1 MTWCEDESKSK
12 LRLVTGPG
20 GVGKTRLAVELAQR
34 MTPRGWKCTRVAD
47 GQEDKVIAR
56 FRATSRRRALLVV
69 DYAETRTGLSQ
80 MLSQLAGDYGEGI
93 RVLMLARSAGDWWDR
108 LGVEAPAV
116 WDMVQ
121 SARESELALKAAV
134 AADLSDADV
143 ITLAVRAFA
152 SKLGV
157 PERTVEIYGDRPART
172 RVLDLHVAALVAVL
186 DETGAAT
193 VRLAA
198 GKMLDELLRHEM
210 HYWYDTAQAS
220 GLCHGP
226 NGLTRLMLRWVV
238 AASCLIGAR
247 AEEDARLLPARVPG
261 LTASA
266 KVARWLR
273 ELYPPVQGDQDWLG
287 SLQPDRLAERHV
299 VCELADSPE
308 LASSCLTGLDA
319 FQARRVLTLL
329 ARASIDDP
337 GAEPLLERVLPD
349 VAAFVADLEAPPET
363 LAAIYNAIPYPTVVL
378 APAATDLSQRILSA
392 MPSGPGSA
400 VRAQWLTNLGLR
412 LSALGR
418 PADALPPAEE
428 AVAIYRDL
436 AAADPDRYRPH
447 LANALTNL
455 GARFSGIG
463 RAAEAV
469 GPTEIA
475 IAIYRNLATANP
487 GRYRPDLADALT
499 NLGAWF
505 WELGRP
511 ADSMVADQE
520 AVVIYRDLAAT
531 KPGRYRP
538 GLAGALTNLGVTLSE
553 SGRAAEALGP
563 DEEAV
568 AIYRDLAAADPDLHR
583 PDLADALTNL
593 GARFSELGQAAEAAG
608 PTEEAVA
615 IYRDLIT
622 VNPGG
627 YRPVLAGAL
636 TNLSLILSGS
646 RPADGLA
653 SGQEAV
659 ATYQVL
665 TVDDP
670 DRHRP
675 DLARAL
681 TNLGITLSSLG
692 RLADALMAEQ
702 EAVAIRRELAAAEPD
717 RHRPDLARALTNL
730 GITLSSLGRPADALA
745 ATDEAVAIYQDL
757 AAAMAGQYRPSLA
770 DALTSLGI
778 RLSDLG
784 RLADALPPTE
794 EALAIYRDI
803 VAADPDRYRPKL
815 ARALTNLGAALLDL
829 DRPTDALA
837 AGQEAVA
844 IYRELRT
851 DEPDQYRSELVS
863 SLTVLAATFAAVG
876 LDADAA
882 GLRAE
887 AASSSDAGD
896 SEMAD

>member
-1 MTWCEDESKSK
+1 MRAWLAIVLGVGLAAAGAVAGQYLAGTRGAVLGAVIGTVCGAFAPSVSDWVRERGMAKQSWLATVERPPPGGWARLLDPRQEVVGFIGRENELAALVAWCEDESESR

-34 MTPRGWKCTRVAD
+34 MTRLGWMCTRVAD
-47 GQEDKVIAR
+47 GQEDEVIAR

-80 MLSQLAGDYGEGI
+80 MLSQLADDHGEVI
-93 RVLMLARSAGDWWDR
+93 RVLMLARSAGDWWDQ
-108 LGVEAPAV
+108 LGVETPAV

-121 SARESELALKAAV
+121 SARESELALAAAV

-152 SKLGV
+152 GKLGV

-186 DETGAAT
+186 DETGATT

-198 GKMLDELLRHEM
+198 GKVLDELLRHEM
-210 HYWYDTAQAS
+210 HYWYNTAQAS

-226 NGLTRLMLRWVV
+226 SGLTRLMLRRVV

-247 AEEDARLLPARVPG
+247 TEEDARLLPARVPG
-261 LTASA
+261 LAASA
-266 KVARWLR
+266 RVARWLR
-273 ELYPPVQGDQDWLG
+273 ELYPPIQGDQEWLG

-299 VCELADSPE
+299 VCELAGSSE
-308 LASSCLTGLDA
+308 LTSACLTSLDA
-319 FQARRVLTLL
+319 FQARRVLTML

-337 GAEPLLERVLPD
+337 EAEPLLERVLPD

-392 MPSGPGSA
+392 IPSGPGSA

-428 AVAIYRDL
+428 AVAIYRDM
-436 AAADPDRYRPH
+436 AAADPDRYRPK
-447 LANALTNL
+447 LANALTNR
-455 GARFSGIG
+455 GVRFSQVG
-463 RAAEAV
+463 RPDATV
-469 GPTEIA
+469 GPTEEA
-475 IAIYRNLATANP
+475 IAIYRDLAAANP

-520 AVVIYRDLAAT
+520 AVAIYRDLAAAN
-531 KPGRYRP
+531 PGRYRS

-553 SGRAAEALGP
+553 SGRAAEALEP

-568 AIYRDLAAADPDLHR
+568 AIYRDLAAADPDRYR
-583 PDLADALTNL
+583 PDLAGALTNL

-615 IYRDLIT
+615 IYRDLAA
-622 VNPGG
+622 VNPEQ
-627 YRPVLAGAL
+627 YRPRFAGAL
-636 TNLSLILSGS
+636 TNLSLVLSGS

-653 SGQEAV
+653 AGQEAV
-659 ATYQVL
+659 AIYQGL
-665 TVDDP
+665 TFADP
-670 DRHRP
+670 DRYRP

-681 TNLGITLSSLG
+681 TNLGITLSG
-692 RLADALMAEQ
+692 PDRMADAIAAEQ
-702 EAVAIRRELAAAEPD
+702 DAVAIRRELAAADPD
-717 RHRPDLARALTNL
+717 RHQIGRAH
-730 GITLSSLGRPADALA
+730 
-745 ATDEAVAIYQDL
+745 V
-757 AAAMAGQYRPSLA
+757 
-770 DALTSLGI
+770 
-778 RLSDLG
+778 
-784 RLADALPPTE
+784 
-794 EALAIYRDI
+794 
-803 VAADPDRYRPKL
+803 
-815 ARALTNLGAALLDL
+815 
-829 DRPTDALA
+829 
-837 AGQEAVA
+837 
-844 IYRELRT
+844 
-851 DEPDQYRSELVS
+851 
-863 SLTVLAATFAAVG
+863 
-876 LDADAA
+876 
-882 GLRAE
+882 
-887 AASSSDAGD
+887 
-896 SEMAD
+896 